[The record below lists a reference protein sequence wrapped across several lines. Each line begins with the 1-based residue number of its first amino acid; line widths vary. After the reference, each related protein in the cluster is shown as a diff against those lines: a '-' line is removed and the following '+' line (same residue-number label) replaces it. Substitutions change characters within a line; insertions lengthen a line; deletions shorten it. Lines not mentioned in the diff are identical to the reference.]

1 MAEPA
6 TAHRTML
13 AAVWPPTATV
23 AAEAGHKRTSPTDAI
38 RRKCLD
44 CCAGQIIE
52 VRLCEATA
60 CPLWPFRA
68 GQHPYTKSRLQEAD
82 LAPDASDGT
91 PVASSPSSSPT
102 RLQEPSCSQRGPIL
116 LNEEV

>member
-1 MAEPA
+1 MPHAVDRHA
-6 TAHRTML
+6 L
-13 AAVWPPTATV
+13 AAVWPPTAAV
-23 AAEAGHKRTSPTDAI
+23 AAKAGHKQTTPTEAI

-82 LAPDASDGT
+82 PAPDASDGT

-102 RLQEPSCSQRGPIL
+102 RLQEPSCSQSEPVL
-116 LNEEV
+116 FNKEV